1 VQMFYRRNLW
11 WCFSTETVI
20 VLQPQPQ
27 ASKLWWWVSWFMKL
41 QNGNDVATFKI
52 KPSNFGCKRAWC
64 RCHYSWTL
72 EAGDKSRVSVL
83 KPLYVTT
90 AGSGNIIAALP
101 GTQTVGG
108 RPIVCSWWRSQ
119 WNTNLVDG
127 IRVAQ
132 PYGAT
137 TNNLPTE
144 DDFLLLFSGIS
155 FSTGGYSAEY
165 GEALSSVL
173 LLNTQDEPDQNKTL
187 LMTVGLGI
195 GNTQKWKKVRWV
207 SMRITL
213 IWLRIKPQ
221 FLKM

>member
-1 VQMFYRRNLW
+1 MFYRRNLW

-90 AGSGNIIAALP
+90 AGSAEILLRRCREHKPWADGRLFVRGGEANE
-101 GTQTVGG
+101 TQTF
-108 RPIVCSWWRSQ
+108 
-119 WNTNLVDG
+119 VDG

-144 DDFLLLFSGIS
+144 DGFLPFIQRNIIFNRGLLSRIWWSLVQCFAIKY
-155 FSTGGYSAEY
+155 TRW
-165 GEALSSVL
+165 
-173 LLNTQDEPDQNKTL
+173 TDQNKTL

-221 FLKM
+221 FLKT